1 MALQALQRGPIVTI
15 FCIRNRALARV
26 LLFLPSLGA
35 TLVALQ
41 LPAKLVCRPL
51 WVVPRNKE
59 FSMRKQMAVTAALAS
74 ALLITGCA
82 NTGGMSDT
90 TRRTATG
97 AGVGALGGA
106 AIGALTGHN
115 AGTGALIGA
124 GVGALGTYIWSQNL
138 EKQKREME
146 AATQGTGVGVTQT
159 ADNQLKLD
167 IPSDISFDTGRAD
180 IKGNFAPILDRFAE
194 GLRNNPNAEVRIIG
208 HTDSTGS
215 DAINNPLSLQRAES
229 TRNYLT
235 ARGVNGARIQ
245 VQGMGSHQPV
255 ASNATNEGRAR
266 NRRVEIFV
274 GERAPQ

>member
-1 MALQALQRGPIVTI
+1 
-15 FCIRNRALARV
+15 
-26 LLFLPSLGA
+26 
-35 TLVALQ
+35 
-41 LPAKLVCRPL
+41 
-51 WVVPRNKE
+51 
-59 FSMRKQMAVTAALAS
+59 MRKQMAVTAALAS

-106 AIGALTGHN
+106 AIGAIAGGH
-115 AGTGALIGA
+115 AGSGALIGA
-124 GVGALGTYIWSQNL
+124 GVGALGSYIWSKNL
-138 EKQKREME
+138 EKQKAEME

-167 IPSDISFDTGRAD
+167 IPSDISFDTGRSD
-180 IKGNFAPILDRFAE
+180 IKGNFAPILDRFAD

-215 DAINNPLSLQRAES
+215 DAINDPLSLQRAES

-235 ARGVNGARIQ
+235 SRGVNGARIQ
-245 VQGMGSHQPV
+245 VQGMGSRQPV
-255 ASNATNEGRAR
+255 ASNSTTEGRSR

-274 GERAPQ
+274 CERAR

>member
-1 MALQALQRGPIVTI
+1 
-15 FCIRNRALARV
+15 
-26 LLFLPSLGA
+26 
-35 TLVALQ
+35 
-41 LPAKLVCRPL
+41 
-51 WVVPRNKE
+51 
-59 FSMRKQMAVTAALAS
+59 MRKNLAVTAVLAS
-74 ALLITGCA
+74 ALLIAGCA

-106 AIGALTGHN
+106 AIGAIAGGH
-115 AGTGALIGA
+115 AGQGALIGA
-124 GVGALGTYIWSQNL
+124 GVGALGSYIWSKNL
-138 EKQKREME
+138 EKQKAEME

-167 IPSDISFDTGRAD
+167 IPSDISFDTGRSD
-180 IKGNFAPILDRFAE
+180 IKGNFAPILDRFAD

-215 DAINNPLSLQRAES
+215 DAINDPLSLRRAES

-235 ARGVNGARIQ
+235 MRGVGGTRIQ
-245 VQGMGSHQPV
+245 VQGMGSRQPV
-255 ASNATNEGRAR
+255 ASNDSADGRAR

-274 GERAPQ
+274 GERAR